1 VKKKNFTQQFEIIR
15 NKFIAGE
22 GGKNST
28 LLAFAHFLGHTHDGK
43 VNAWKKGQWPSA
55 DDITSIHD
63 RLGFAYRWLLTG
75 EGEMFDDIPTANI
88 PISAPDTE
96 AENKEL
102 KAKNAALEA
111 ELREER
117 ALNRKLTARLLAE
130 TGGASEDTGD
140 VAKAAGHE

>member
-1 VKKKNFTQQFEIIR
+1 
-15 NKFIAGE
+15 
-22 GGKNST
+22 
-28 LLAFAHFLGHTHDGK
+28 
-43 VNAWKKGQWPSA
+43 
-55 DDITSIHD
+55 
-63 RLGFAYRWLLTG
+63 
-75 EGEMFDDIPTANI
+75 MFDDIPTANI